1 MGGTSSFMDL
11 EDFIVSNLVLPLGSL
26 TFCIFC
32 TRKAGWGWA
41 SFTKEAN
48 TGKGL
53 KVRGWM
59 RFYLTWILPVLF
71 GIVFV
76 MGLV

>member
-1 MGGTSSFMDL
+1 M
-11 EDFIVSNLVLPLGSL
+11 
-26 TFCIFC
+26 
-32 TRKAGWGWA
+32 A
-41 SFTKEAN
+41 EAN

-53 KVRGWM
+53 KVRRWM

>member
-1 MGGTSSFMDL
+1 MDL

-32 TRKAGWGWA
+32 TRKAGWGWK
-41 SFTKEAN
+41 SFMAEAN

-53 KVRGWM
+53 KVRRWM